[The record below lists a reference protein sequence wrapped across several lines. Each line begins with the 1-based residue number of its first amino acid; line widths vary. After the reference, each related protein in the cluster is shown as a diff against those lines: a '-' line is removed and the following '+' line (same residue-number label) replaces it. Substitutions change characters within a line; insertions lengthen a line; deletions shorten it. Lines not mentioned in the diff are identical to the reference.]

1 MSVECQ
7 ECQEAISASF
17 DGETTD
23 VADGDVER
31 HLACCPACRSW
42 MASVEE
48 LLGASRVRTAEAI
61 LDQTSA
67 ILATAA
73 ARGLLSPDPDGS
85 RRRCRVTLA
94 LVALLQLVIAVP
106 DLLFGYESG
115 ATVHVAHEM
124 GSWDLALAVGFL
136 FAAWRPAR
144 AWGMVPL
151 VTALVASLL
160 VTTGLDVAEGHAEL
174 AGEVTH
180 VLEVI
185 GLGALW
191 ALARRPRV
199 ARRPAL
205 RVA

>member
-7 ECQEAISASF
+7 QCQEAISASF
-17 DGETTD
+17 DGEAMN
-23 VADGDVER
+23 VAAGDVEC
-31 HLACCPACRSW
+31 HLAGCPACRSW
-42 MASVEE
+42 AASVEE
-48 LLGASRVRTAEAI
+48 LHRASRVRTAETI
-61 LDQTSA
+61 PDQTSA

-73 ARGLLSPDPDGS
+73 ARGLLSPDPGGS

-94 LVALLQLVIAVP
+94 LVALLQLAIAVP
-106 DLLFGYESG
+106 DLLFGEESG

-174 AGEVTH
+174 SREAVH
-180 VLEVI
+180 ILEVV
-185 GLGALW
+185 GLGVLW
-191 ALARRPRV
+191 ALARRPPV